1 MPDNLSRR
9 DLETVRLVA
18 EYGSLT
24 EAARLMHV
32 SQPAVSQRLAAI
44 EQRVGTELFVRGSG
58 GMHATAAAHRL
69 AAAAVSIDRVIGQ
82 AIDDIEGL
90 IGRREQQLRITT
102 QCYTCYRWLSFVIR
116 ELVERHPDI
125 NVDVVPEALEDPYG
139 AIERDEIDI
148 AIINHPDPASPLR
161 TVPLFD
167 DELFAVMRHDHPLAA
182 RKVLLPDN
190 FRDETLVLYAGE
202 RFAFVEDILRPAGIQ
217 PARIRQVRMTEAIVE
232 LARAG
237 QGIAV
242 LAGWVLNDLQ
252 SKHELAAM
260 RITRGGY
267 RRRWEALINPQCSR
281 EYAAQFVELVRKTA
295 KAITDDNWRRR
306 LEVA

>member
-1 MPDNLSRR
+1 MSDYLSRK

-18 EYGSLT
+18 ENGSLT
-24 EAARLMHV
+24 ETARLMHV

-44 EQRVGTELFVRGSG
+44 EQRVGTELFVRRSNGV
-58 GMHATAAAHRL
+58 HATCAAHRL
-69 AAAAVSIDRVIGQ
+69 AAASAAIDRIIGQ
-82 AIDDIEGL
+82 AIDEIEG
-90 IGRREQQLRITT
+90 IVSEREHQLRITT

-116 ELVERHPDI
+116 ELVERNPDI
-125 NVDVVPEALEDPYG
+125 NIDVVPEAIEDTYG
-139 AIERDEIDI
+139 AIERDEVDI

-161 TVPLFD
+161 PVPLFD
-167 DELFAVMRHDHPLAA
+167 DELFAVMRYDHPLAR
-182 RKVLLPDN
+182 RKILMPAN
-190 FRDETLVLYAGE
+190 FRDATLILYAGT
-202 RFAFVEDILRPAGIQ
+202 RFAFVDDILRPAGVR

-242 LAGWVLNDLQ
+242 LAGWVLNDLP
-252 SKHELAAM
+252 SKHELAAV

-267 RRRWEALINPQCSR
+267 RRRWEALINPQCSP
-281 EYAAQFVELVRKTA
+281 EYVTQFVEIVRKTA
-295 KAITDDNWRRR
+295 AAITNDNWRRQ